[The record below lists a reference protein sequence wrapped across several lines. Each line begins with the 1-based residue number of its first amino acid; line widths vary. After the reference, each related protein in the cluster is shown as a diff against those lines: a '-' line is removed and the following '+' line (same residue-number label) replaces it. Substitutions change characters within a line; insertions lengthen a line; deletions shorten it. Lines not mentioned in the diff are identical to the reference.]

1 MPPVAVAPV
10 RQIRDGHLPYG
21 PARAAAG
28 VDGTCVG
35 TGTLRSCSR
44 GQLRRRGRGTCD
56 EGLHRRSLRQAR
68 RSSAAGHPPRSR
80 TPPMPGRRP
89 ATSGCRRS
97 RDPKAPDV
105 DQCCLSGR
113 AAAGHRHRESA
124 RARPGPRRDV
134 HDNPKGGSEPM
145 GITLRA
151 FTPLEDSLWLTLC
164 CRALDNRSPHPI
176 LGDAMAD
183 EIVRTLHYD
192 YGQLHID
199 TNLIVNVSGLRRP
212 PRTRR
217 LEPQIEP
224 GQGDPAQPGA
234 RGLRVSTCSSPVLP
248 AGSAQH
254 SLVPEGNHR
263 PALPLLTPHAPAPT
277 SLTS

>member
-1 MPPVAVAPV
+1 MCGCRCGRGGLLARSEGLRSTRSPYRFHCPSMRNRKESRCPPLRWRRV
-10 RQIRDGHLPYG
+10 RQICDCHLPHG

-28 VDGTCVG
+28 VDGTCAG

-56 EGLHRRSLRQAR
+56 EGLHRRSHRQAR

-134 HDNPKGGSEPM
+134 HDKPKGDPNRGDHAS
-145 GITLRA
+145 GI
-151 FTPLEDSLWLTLC
+151 
-164 CRALDNRSPHPI
+164 
-176 LGDAMAD
+176 
-183 EIVRTLHYD
+183 
-192 YGQLHID
+192 
-199 TNLIVNVSGLRRP
+199 
-212 PRTRR
+212 
-217 LEPQIEP
+217 
-224 GQGDPAQPGA
+224 
-234 RGLRVSTCSSPVLP
+234 
-248 AGSAQH
+248 
-254 SLVPEGNHR
+254 
-263 PALPLLTPHAPAPT
+263 HAA
-277 SLTS
+277 